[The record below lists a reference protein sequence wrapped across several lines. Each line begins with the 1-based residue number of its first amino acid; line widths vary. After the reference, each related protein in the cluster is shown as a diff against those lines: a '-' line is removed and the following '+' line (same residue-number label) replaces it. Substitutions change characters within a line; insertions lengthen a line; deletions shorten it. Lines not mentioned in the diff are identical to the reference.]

1 MNDVLNNAYR
11 PIKWEDVLGQEVVIK
26 SIRKVLKNKL
36 SRAFLLTGPSGTGKT
51 TIARIAAAECKCEKQ
66 NIIEIAAAIYT
77 GVDAMRQVVI
87 DSSYGGFGTTENK
100 AIIVD
105 ECARLSKSAWD
116 SILKA
121 VEEPP
126 PHVYWFF
133 CTTEIGKVPKTIR
146 TRCVSFTLKPVPDD
160 NIREILCDV
169 ADKEDFSVSDTV
181 IDMIVRESH
190 GSPRQA
196 LVYLAVCSDV
206 KDRSEAAK
214 LMQSAIDSEPV
225 IELCRFLVKPGS
237 WLKAMKIVERL
248 EDESPESVRIIV
260 CNYMTKVAMNAKN
273 NDAACAT
280 LNILDA
286 FSIPFNQND
295 GMAPLLTALGKVMF
309 TQQ

>member
-1 MNDVLNNAYR
+1 MTDVLNNAYR
-11 PIKWEDVLGQEVVIK
+11 PSKWDEILGQDATVK
-26 SIRKVLKNKL
+26 SMRKLLKDKL
-36 SRAFLLTGPSGTGKT
+36 SRAFLLTGPSGVGKT
-51 TIARIAAAECKCEKQ
+51 SLARIAAAECKCEKQ

-133 CTTEIGKVPKTIR
+133 CTTEIDKVPKTIR
-146 TRCVSFTLKPVPDD
+146 TRCASFTLKPVPDD
-160 NIREILCDV
+160 DIREILCDV

-225 IELCRFLVKPGS
+225 IELCRFLTKPGS
-237 WLKAMKIVERL
+237 WLKATKIVERL
-248 EDESPESVRIIV
+248 EDENPESVRIIV
-260 CNYMTKVAMNAKN
+260 CNYMTKAAMNAKS

-286 FSIPFNQND
+286 FSIPFNQSD
-295 GMAPLLTALGKVMF
+295 GMAPILVALGKVMF